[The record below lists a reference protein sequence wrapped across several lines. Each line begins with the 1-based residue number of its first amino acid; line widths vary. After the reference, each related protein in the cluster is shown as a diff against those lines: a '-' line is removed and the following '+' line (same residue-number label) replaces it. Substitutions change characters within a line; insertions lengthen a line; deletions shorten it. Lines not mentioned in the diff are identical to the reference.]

1 MTIDAPA
8 AGPGGPWPVAALD
21 LGGTK
26 IAGALV
32 EADGTLLRPVRRPTP
47 RLGTAEQIAAAVTE
61 VLELLAGDPR
71 WPDAAA
77 VGIGSAGPVD
87 RERGTVSPVNIP
99 AWRDYPLAEHV
110 RRVTGR
116 PVTLAGDGVAVAAA
130 EHWLGA
136 AAGFDNALCI
146 VVSTGV
152 GGGLVLGGRLHLG
165 RTGNAGH
172 IGHISVDQLGPRC
185 PCGGRGCVELY
196 TSGTSIARWYREQGG
211 AERDA
216 AAIGVAARHGE
227 PLAVAAY
234 DRAARALAAGI
245 AATATL
251 VEIEVAVIG
260 GGVAQS
266 GEVLM
271 EPLRRHLGEYAA
283 LPFAADV
290 RVLPAKLGTEAGLV
304 GAAALVA
311 GPAPTPLPG
320 QATDAAGA
328 PTEVRGATL
337 AEALQ
342 VE

>member
-1 MTIDAPA
+1 LTIDAPA

-32 EADGTLLRPVRRPTP
+32 EADGTLLGPVRRPTP
-47 RLGTAEQIAAAVTE
+47 RLGTADQVAAAVTE
-61 VLELLAGDPR
+61 VLDLLAADPR
-71 WPDAAA
+71 WPSAAA

-99 AWRDYPLAEHV
+99 AWRDFPLAEHV
-110 RRVTGR
+110 REATGR
-116 PVTLAGDGVAVAAA
+116 PVALAGDAVAFAAA

-152 GGGLVLGGRLHLG
+152 GGGLVLDGRLYVG

-172 IGHISVDQLGPRC
+172 IGHISVDQFGPRC

-216 AAIGVAARHGE
+216 AAIGVAAGRGE
-227 PLAVAAY
+227 ELAVAAY
-234 DRAARALAAGI
+234 DRAARALAAAI
-245 AATATL
+245 AATASL
-251 VEIEVAVIG
+251 AEVEVAVIG

-266 GEVLM
+266 GEVLL
-271 EPLRRHLGEYAA
+271 EPLRRHLADYAA
-283 LPFAADV
+283 LPFAANV
-290 RVLPAKLGTEAGLV
+290 RVLPAMLGTDAGLV
-304 GAAALVA
+304 GAAALAA
-311 GPAPTPLPG
+311 GPAAASKPG
-320 QATDAAGA
+320 SKSASTAQ
-328 PTEVRGATL
+328 RATL
-337 AEALQ
+337 ADALPI
-342 VE
+342 E

>member
-1 MTIDAPA
+1 MTVDAPA

-32 EADGTLLRPVRRPTP
+32 EADGTLLGPVRRPTP
-47 RLGTAEQIAAAVTE
+47 RLGTADQIAAAVTE
-61 VLELLAGDPR
+61 VLDLLAADPR

-99 AWRDYPLAEHV
+99 AWRDFPLTEHV
-110 RRVTGR
+110 HRVTGR
-116 PVTLAGDGVAVAAA
+116 PVALAGDAVAFAAA

-136 AAGFDNALCI
+136 AAGFENALCI

-152 GGGLVLGGRLHLG
+152 GGGLVLDGQLYVG

-172 IGHISVDQLGPRC
+172 IGHISIDQLGPRC

-227 PLAVAAY
+227 KLAVAAY

-251 VEIEVAVIG
+251 AEIEVAVIG

-266 GEVLM
+266 GEVLL
-271 EPLRRHLGEYAA
+271 EPLRRHLVEYAT
-283 LPFAADV
+283 LPFAANV
-290 RVLPAKLGTEAGLV
+290 RVLPATLGTDAGLV
-304 GAAALVA
+304 GAAALAARPVSA
-311 GPAPTPLPG
+311 PA
-320 QATDAAGA
+320 AAPA
-328 PTEVRGATL
+328 SNQPAEQHATL
-337 AEALQ
+337 AEALPI
-342 VE
+342 E